1 MKVRDPVHG
10 FVYYNDN
17 EEKIINTQVFQ
28 RLRDIKQLA
37 LACYV
42 YPGAHHSRF
51 EHSLGVMHLCEK
63 VAAHLELSV
72 EQRETLRY
80 AGLLHDIGHG
90 PFSHVSEQV
99 IEKRLDNS
107 VLNKYKADNAQELLS
122 ILLIKYNDEIN
133 EMLSETE
140 KNKIISLLQKQKYSS
155 IQKDIISGPIDV
167 DKIDY
172 LLRDSYFAGVEY
184 GSFDVDKV
192 LDSLTPIAISSKI
205 NKLGIREE
213 GIYAVEQLILAK
225 YHMNAQVYQHRIR
238 RITDAMIIKSI
249 ELALDE
255 NIKEIVRLYSFED
268 HKSYLDYYIK
278 YNDTLLVNTILN
290 SSTDL
295 AKDYLSRLIQR
306 KLFKQIFSI
315 EINDKYFEDIYL
327 RQIATDISED
337 QIEKINEE
345 ISDIMSIPDEMIIFD
360 KQTFKNPTF
369 KNATAKINLDEII
382 VKTTSG
388 TKIGFKDI
396 SSIFGNSSDPE
407 RNMIYIYAPLDSLH
421 SRSMR
426 KEFIQSKQEDIYI
439 MIKEVLAQ

>member
-10 FVYYNDN
+10 FVCYNEN
-17 EEKIINTQVFQ
+17 EERIINTHIFQ

-37 LACYV
+37 LAYYV

-51 EHSLGVMHLCEK
+51 EHSLGVMHLCKK
-63 VAAHLELSV
+63 VANYLELSP
-72 EQRETLRY
+72 ELKKTLRY

-99 IEKRLDNS
+99 IDKKLDKS
-107 VLNKYKADNAQELLS
+107 VLNKYRADNTQELLS

-133 EMLSETE
+133 EILSEVE
-140 KNKIISLLQKQKYSS
+140 KVEITSLLQKQKYGS

-205 NKLGIREE
+205 NKLGIKEE
-213 GIYAVEQLILAK
+213 GVYAVEQLILAK
-225 YHMNAQVYQHRIR
+225 YHMNVQVYRHKIR

-249 ELALDE
+249 ELAFNE
-255 NIKEIVRLYSFED
+255 NVKEIVKLYRFED
-268 HKSYLDYYIK
+268 NKSYIDNYST
-278 YNDTLLVNTILN
+278 YNDMLLVNTILN

-295 AKDYLSRLIQR
+295 AKNYLSRLIQR

-315 EINDKYFEDIYL
+315 EINNENFEDIYL
-327 RQIATDISED
+327 RQIATDISGD
-337 QIEKINEE
+337 QIKNITEE
-345 ISDIMSIPDEMIIFD
+345 VSDILSVPNEMIIFD

-369 KNATAKINLDEII
+369 KNVAAKINLDEII
-382 VKTTSG
+382 VKTPSG
-388 TKIGFKDI
+388 TKKGFKEV
-396 SSIFGNSSDPE
+396 SSIFGNYSDPE
-407 RNMIYIYAPLDSLH
+407 RNVIYIYAPLDSLL
-421 SRSMR
+421 SRSTR
-426 KEFIQSKQEDIYI
+426 KEFIQSKRETIYTT
-439 MIKEVLAQ
+439 IKEVLAQ